1 MPRAISHLAE
11 IVDDFDFML
20 LDQFG
25 VLHDGHRAFP
35 GAAACLDAV
44 RELGKPVVALSNS
57 GRRAASNIER
67 LEKLG
72 FARTNF
78 VSVVTSG
85 ELARRRLED
94 MLAKGDL
101 NPGDDVLLISR
112 EGDFSLL
119 NDLDLRMV
127 NSGTGARLVIIA
139 GVTPEET
146 SLEEYQALLKPLAD
160 KGIPA
165 ICANPDHVIYAG
177 GKAAFGPAV
186 VAADYGAS
194 GAPVFYLGKPGAD
207 MFAAGLAA
215 LGDPKPDRCLMV
227 GDSPHHDIG
236 GGKKA
241 GCRTLLITSG
251 IQSAQGEN
259 EITAD
264 YTMPAFIF

>member
-1 MPRAISHLAE
+1 MPRPITHLAE
-11 IVDDFDFML
+11 IVDDFDCML

-25 VLHDGHRAFP
+25 VLHDGYRAFP
-35 GAAACLDAV
+35 GTVACLDALK
-44 RELGKPVVALSNS
+44 ELAKPVVALSNS
-57 GRRAASNIER
+57 GRRAAPNVER

-72 FARTNF
+72 FDRKNF

-85 ELARRRLED
+85 ELARRRLET
-94 MLAKGDL
+94 MLAEGDL
-101 NPGDDVLLISR
+101 NPGDDVLLVSR

-119 NDLDLRMV
+119 NDLDLKMIH
-127 NSGTGARLVIIA
+127 SGTSARLVIIA

-146 SLEEYQALLKPLAD
+146 SREEYQALLKPLAD

-177 GKAAFGPAV
+177 GVAAFGPAV
-186 VAADYGAS
+186 VAADYSAS
-194 GAPVFYLGKPGAD
+194 GASVSYLGKPGAD

-215 LGDPKPDRCLMV
+215 LGNPKPHRCLMV

-236 GGKKA
+236 GGKNA

-251 IQSAQGEN
+251 IQSAQREN

-264 YTMPAFIF
+264 YAMPAFIF